1 MMEYLPFAVL
11 FFGLLYLLIRPIS
24 TLFHEL
30 GHAIPTIL
38 MTKKPVSI
46 YIGSYGDARKSLHFK
61 IGLLDVWFSYHTFS
75 WWYGLCV
82 PSANDISINKQILS
96 IFTGPIT
103 SFSIAAVSC
112 YLTFAYDNH
121 GFLKLVFVIF
131 LFTATIDLFA
141 NLIPRAIP
149 VKLNDG
155 RLIYNDGY
163 QIMQLLNSKRFITK
177 YERAAELYLQH
188 KFAESATAFY
198 DILQKVRKEDNTYR
212 MTIRSY
218 FLAGNYQRVK
228 EVFDEFVTH
237 GNVDSDDYAN
247 AGHFNSL
254 IGEYDVALG
263 MYNASLEM
271 NPNNKYSLNNKGFT
285 FNLLSKFEEAIVLFD
300 KAMEVD
306 STFSY
311 TYSNRGL
318 AKIKLGRTEE
328 GLEDIYYALKLN
340 EGDSYGYRSLGIY
353 HLDRREYSDA
363 QKMFKKAKELD
374 TATYKIDELINEAAK
389 WKFRAN

>member
-1 MMEYLPFAVL
+1 MEYLPFAIL
-11 FFGLLYLLIRPIS
+11 FFGLLYLLIRPIN

-30 GHAIPTIL
+30 GHAIPAIL

-46 YIGSYGDARKSLHFK
+46 YIGSYGDTRKSLHFR

-75 WWYGLCV
+75 WWCGLCV
-82 PSANDISINKQILS
+82 TSTDDISINKQIIS
-96 IFTGPIT
+96 IFTGPLT
-103 SFSIAAVSC
+103 SFSIAAVAC
-112 YLTFAYDNH
+112 YFTFAYDNH

-163 QIMQLLNSKRFITK
+163 QIMQLLNSKRFINK
-177 YERAAELYLQH
+177 YEHAGELYMQN
-188 KFAESATAFY
+188 KFAESAAAFY
-198 DILQKVRKEDNTYR
+198 DILQKVRKDDDTYR

-218 FLAGNYQRVK
+218 FRAGNYQRVN
-228 EVFDEFVTH
+228 EVFDEFVTY
-237 GNVDSDDYAN
+237 GNVDSDDYAG

-254 IGEYDVALG
+254 IGQYDVALG
-263 MYNASLEM
+263 MYDASLEM
-271 NPNNKYSLNNKGFT
+271 NPNNKHSLNNKGFT
-285 FNLLSKFEEAIVLFD
+285 LNLLRKFDEAIMLFD

-306 STFSY
+306 SAFSY

-328 GLEDIYYALKLN
+328 GLEDIYYSLKLN

-363 QKMFKKAKELD
+363 QEMFKKAKELD
-374 TATYKIDELINEAAK
+374 NTTYQIDELINEAAK
-389 WKFRAN
+389 RNQT